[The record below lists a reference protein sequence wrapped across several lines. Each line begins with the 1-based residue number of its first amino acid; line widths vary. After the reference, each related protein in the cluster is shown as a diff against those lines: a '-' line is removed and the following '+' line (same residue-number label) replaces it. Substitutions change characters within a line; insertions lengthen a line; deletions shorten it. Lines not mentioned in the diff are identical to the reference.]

1 MDELTL
7 RAFATDHAFMAVGHE
22 TFEADGASFV
32 RDPAYPD
39 VYDAN
44 HLRAVS
50 TATLVEVERLL
61 AHADRAFAHCP
72 QRLVRVDPDT
82 PPVVEA
88 VLVLRG
94 YQRAATV
101 FLVLEDALVGAAPAH
116 DVRPIADEA
125 GWTAQGRMK
134 ERDWS
139 EVVAAKDLRGLAHV
153 GAQMARIDRVKTP
166 PAVWWLAY
174 LSEKPCGYVA
184 SFVGPNGIGQV
195 EDLYVEPE
203 MRRRGLATA
212 LIHRAVADC
221 RARGAGPVLICA
233 DVDDT
238 PKQMYAAMGFRP
250 IAVEQKYLLKI
261 EPVVAAASG

>member
-1 MDELTL
+1 MDELT
-7 RAFATDHAFMAVGHE
+7 RRVIATDHAFMALGHE
-22 TFEADGASFV
+22 TFAAEGASFV
-32 RDPAYPD
+32 RNPAYPD

-44 HLRAVS
+44 HVRAVRA
-50 TATLVEVERLL
+50 ATFEDMTRLL
-61 AHADRAFAHCP
+61 ERADREFAHCP
-72 QRLVRVDPDT
+72 QRLVRLDSDT

-94 YQRAATV
+94 YQRGATI

-116 DVRPIADEA
+116 DVRPIVDEA
-125 GWTAQGRMK
+125 GWTAQARLQQRG
-134 ERDWS
+134 WS
-139 EVVAAKDLRGLAHV
+139 EVVAAKNLSGLGHV
-153 GAQMARIDRVKTP
+153 GGQMVRIDRVKSP

-174 LSEKPCGYVA
+174 LSEKPCGFVA
-184 SFVGPNGIGQV
+184 SFVGPDGIGQV

-203 MRRRGLATA
+203 VRRRGLATA

-250 IAVEQKYLLKI
+250 IAVEQKYLL
-261 EPVVAAASG
+261 PRTSQGH